1 MTTQLAAK
9 FGVTEIIGSH
19 RFETDEIIRF
29 ASRYD
34 PQPFHLS
41 EDAARRSQFGRLC
54 ASGWH
59 TASTFMRLTIEA
71 RNKAAATGGAGEIA
85 EYGPSPGF
93 RDLRWLKPVYAGD
106 TITYSRTLLDIRPS
120 ATRPGWSILNAR
132 VEAHN
137 QDGAIVMECISTVLV
152 RVA

>member
-1 MTTQLAAK
+1 MTTPLSARL
-9 FGVTEIIGSH
+9 GVTEIIGSH
-19 RFETDEIIRF
+19 RFEADEIVRF
-29 ASRYD
+29 ASKYD

-41 EDAARRSQFGRLC
+41 EEAARRSHFGRLC

-59 TASTFMRLTIEA
+59 TASTFMRLVIEA
-71 RNKAAATGGAGEIA
+71 REKAVAAGGDGGIA

-93 RDLRWLKPVYAGD
+93 RDLKWMKPVYAGD
-106 TITYSRTLLDIRPS
+106 TITYTRTLLNIRPS

-137 QDGAIVMECISTVLV
+137 QDGAAVMECVSTVLV